1 MTRLI
6 QSMSDSLL
14 SVFAPKIQAS
24 AICPSCVAFGQCGGC
39 NGNRRY
45 RWRRCW
51 SGPGCQ
57 TETVTC
63 VARTECAP

>member
-1 MTRLI
+1 MTKLI
-6 QSMSDSLL
+6 QSMSDGLL

-24 AICPSCVAFGQCGGC
+24 AACRPCVVFGQCGGC

-45 RWRRCW
+45 KRKVCY

-63 VARTECAP
+63 VARSECAP